1 MRTPRVLLASLATAT
16 VLTIGA
22 TSYAAQHVVQR
33 DEVTG
38 TPAADDLKGTNGD
51 DVIRGLGGN
60 DAIDGRKGHD
70 VLVGG
75 AGDDS
80 ITDWLGVAGQQD
92 DGAVDTFR
100 GGAGNDLL
108 YVGTG
113 DTVWAGAGDDRV
125 HGYYLGEGD
134 VVHCG
139 LGKDVLVVNEDLH
152 GLHTDQCEKI
162 LVKYAG

>member
-1 MRTPRVLLASLATAT
+1 MRRLPLVLVSLAAAT
-16 VLTIGA
+16 VLT
-22 TSYAAQHVVQR
+22 TVTPSYAVPHLAQR

-38 TPAADDLKGTNGD
+38 TPAADDLKGTNGE
-51 DVIRGLGGN
+51 DVVRGLGGN

-70 VLVGG
+70 VLIGG

-80 ITDWLGVAGQQD
+80 ITDWLGIAGQAD
-92 DGAVDTFR
+92 DGAVDTFK
-100 GGAGNDLL
+100 GGTGNDIL
-108 YVGTG
+108 YVGHG
-113 DTVWAGAGDDRV
+113 DTVFAGAGDDRV
-125 HGYYLGEGD
+125 NGYYLGEGD

-139 LGKDVLVVNEDLH
+139 TGKDVLVVNEDLD

>member
-1 MRTPRVLLASLATAT
+1 MRSLRLVLASVAAAAT
-16 VLTIGA
+16 VLTTGA
-22 TSYAAQHVVQR
+22 ASYAAQR

-38 TPAADDLKGTNGD
+38 TSSADDLKGTNGD

-80 ITDWLGVAGQQD
+80 ITDWLGIAGQAD

-100 GGAGNDLL
+100 GGTGNDIL
-108 YVGTG
+108 YVGHG
-113 DTVWAGAGDDRV
+113 DTVFAGTGDDRV
-125 HGYYLGEGD
+125 NGYYLGEGD

-139 LGKDVLVVNEDLH
+139 PGKDVLVVNEDLH
-152 GLHTDQCEKI
+152 GLQTDQCEKV

>member
-1 MRTPRVLLASLATAT
+1 MRSLPLVLASLAAAT
-16 VLTIGA
+16 VLTVA
-22 TSYAAQHVVQR
+22 TPSYAAHLAGQR

-38 TPAADDLKGTNGD
+38 TPAPTTSRAPTATTSCAGS
-51 DVIRGLGGN
+51 GGN

-80 ITDWLGVAGQQD
+80 ITDWLGIAGQAD

-100 GGAGNDLL
+100 GGTGNDIL
-108 YVGTG
+108 YVGHG
-113 DTVWAGAGDDRV
+113 DTVFAGAGDDRV
-125 HGYYLGEGD
+125 NGYYLGEGD

-152 GLHTDQCEKI
+152 GLQTDQCEKI

>member
-1 MRTPRVLLASLATAT
+1 MRTLHALAAALAATT
-16 VLTIGA
+16 VLTGTA
-22 TSYAAQHVVQR
+22 PSYAAQR
-33 DEVTG
+33 DEVIG
-38 TPAADDLKGTNGD
+38 TSNADDLKGTNGD

-80 ITDWLGVAGQQD
+80 ITDWLGIAGQHD

-152 GLHTDQCEKI
+152 GLATDQCEKI

>member
-1 MRTPRVLLASLATAT
+1 MRTLRLVAAATAAA
-16 VLTIGA
+16 VLTSGA
-22 TSYAAQHVVQR
+22 ASYAVQHLGQR

-38 TPAADDLKGTNGD
+38 TTSADDLEGTNGD

-75 AGDDS
+75 AGDDA
-80 ITDWLGVAGQQD
+80 ITDWLGIAGQKD

-100 GGAGNDLL
+100 GGPGNDLL
-108 YVGTG
+108 YVGPG
-113 DTVWAGAGDDRV
+113 DTVWAGTGDDRV

-134 VVHCG
+134 LVHCG

-152 GLHTDQCEKI
+152 GLATDQCEKI

>member
-1 MRTPRVLLASLATAT
+1 MRCLPLVLASLAAATALT
-16 VLTIGA
+16 VTTPSSGA
-22 TSYAAQHVVQR
+22 HVAGQR
-33 DEVTG
+33 DEITG

-51 DVIRGLGGN
+51 DVVRGLGGN

-70 VLVGG
+70 VLIGG

-80 ITDWLGVAGQQD
+80 ITDYLGIAGQAD

-100 GGAGNDLL
+100 GGTGNDIL
-108 YVGTG
+108 YVGHG
-113 DTVWAGAGDDRV
+113 DTVFAGAGDDRV
-125 HGYYLGEGD
+125 NGYYLGEGD

-152 GLHTDQCEKI
+152 GLQTDQCEKI